1 MIVKYQ
7 DMNIRYIRKPEN
19 EGLASAL
26 QTGLLALK
34 DDYEYVLRFDADDI
48 NHSDRFKMQ
57 CEFVNRFSPD
67 VASAQ
72 MREVDS
78 SGEAFSLRAV
88 PTEPHRIQ
96 RWMPFRNPINHPA
109 CVLRIEKA
117 LAVGGYSDMPFFED
131 WCLWE
136 RIMSAGGRVLN
147 SGEYMVDFR
156 ATDDMVA
163 RRFGLRY
170 LKHEANFYLWRL
182 KNREFP
188 RALLL
193 MAWAIRVGTRS
204 LGFGVYKLI
213 FYFVRK

>member
-1 MIVKYQ
+1 
-7 DMNIRYIRKPEN
+7 
-19 EGLASAL
+19 
-26 QTGLLALK
+26 
-34 DDYEYVLRFDADDI
+34 
-48 NHSDRFKMQ
+48 MQ

-170 LKHEANFYLWRL
+170 LKHEANFI
-182 KNREFP
+182 FG
-188 RALLL
+188 ALRTESSKS
-193 MAWAIRVGTRS
+193 A
-204 LGFGVYKLI
+204 
-213 FYFVRK
+213 FVDGMGN